1 MRHAEQILLGHL
13 SDADSLDAL
22 AREGFLT
29 EEGQAVIPTEWVRR
43 MTAWA
48 LERFF
53 KDGRAVAPSREAI
66 MESWADVLER
76 FEAQLPDAYVEID
89 TIGWVVEDLRSNYAR
104 IQAEQLG
111 TDFANA
117 IGSSDGPDRVGIF
130 TDFADRFYLTA
141 QSLVSHVNEA
151 DGFTGVN
158 ESLLRLMERVQSG
171 HQNQGMHIGV
181 DMIDQHTYG
190 IHPGEICTCAAESG
204 VGKSWLAGLACLKEW
219 RRGRRAMLA
228 TLENDI
234 EMTYDRLCCMACG
247 IPYDDFQAGKVEEQ
261 QFKALFTLQDE
272 MQNSPV
278 RPLIAQIEP
287 SQRTPSGIVRRA
299 QLEGAQSLIV
309 DQLSFVRVEKGSK
322 TTQRNFQV
330 VEIGQRFKELINE
343 SSFKIPLFLLVQ
355 INRDGVKMAR
365 KIGRYYKD
373 HMQESSGIEQVADFL
388 WALYQSEQMMLEGT
402 VQFQCLKARRVVAKH
417 FEAFWQ
423 PHMGVVR
430 GLGEV
435 DLTRQAA

>member
-1 MRHAEQILLGHL
+1 MRHSEQVLLGHL
-13 SDADSLDAL
+13 SDADSLDML

-29 EEGQAVIPTEWVRR
+29 DAGRDVIPTEWVRR
-43 MTAWA
+43 MTCWA

-53 KDGRAVAPSREAI
+53 TDGRQVPPSRDAI
-66 MESWADVLER
+66 MGSWGETLER
-76 FEAQLPDAYVEID
+76 FEAVLPDANVEID
-89 TIGWVVEDLRSNYAR
+89 TIGWVIEDLRGNFAR
-104 IQAEQLG
+104 IQAEKLG

-117 IGSSDGPDRVGIF
+117 IGTSDAPDRVPIF
-130 TDFADRFYLTA
+130 TEFADRFYLTA
-141 QSLVSHVNEA
+141 QSLVSHVSEA
-151 DGFTGVN
+151 DGFVGTNDSMV
-158 ESLLRLMERVQSG
+158 RLADRMING
-171 HQNQGMHIGV
+171 HQNRGMHLGV

-190 IHPGEICTCAAESG
+190 THPGEICTLAAESG
-204 VGKSWLAGLACLKEW
+204 VGKSWMAGLCCLHEW

-247 IPYDDFQAGKVEEQ
+247 IPYDDFQAGKIEDQ
-261 QFKALFTLQDE
+261 QLKALFTLVEE
-272 MQNSPV
+272 MKASPV
-278 RPLIAQIEP
+278 RPLITQIEP

-299 QLEGAQSLIV
+299 QLEGIESLIV

-343 SSFKIPLFLLVQ
+343 SSFKIPLLLLVQ
-355 INRDGVKMAR
+355 INREGVKMAR

-373 HMQESSGIEQVADFL
+373 HMQESSGIEQISDFL
-388 WALYQSEQMMLEGT
+388 WALYQSEQLMQEGT

-430 GLGEV
+430 GLGEI